1 MSLSKQIRK
10 NINELITMKTNLI
23 KIFLLLAMTIL
34 LTNCATQRTST
45 LVGGEYNASKNKT
58 DYFFVPFGSV
68 TLPGKWEKT
77 NYNTIS
83 RQQFFRNQDS
93 VIIAIAFGRFDKY
106 EFNMDGS
113 ESGYNFVKAY
123 YEWDSKYFVDS
134 HGLIRQPLENDST
147 NNFMIYRI
155 YGQIEKGDFDTY
167 FLVGEKNGN
176 ISNFSISDTDKWT
189 ENKKVDFLKNL
200 FLTKKEE

>member
-1 MSLSKQIRK
+1 
-10 NINELITMKTNLI
+10 MKTNLI
-23 KIFLLLAMTIL
+23 KTFLLLTITIL

-45 LVGGEYNASKNKT
+45 IVGVNYNETKNET
-58 DYFFVPFGSV
+58 NYFVVPYGSV

-83 RQQFFRNQDS
+83 RQQFFINQDS

-113 ESGYNFVKAY
+113 QKGYDFVKSY

-134 HGLIRQPLENDST
+134 HGLKRQPLESDST
-147 NNFMIYRI
+147 NNYVVYRI
-155 YGQIEKGDFDTY
+155 FGQIEKSKLDTY
-167 FLVGEKNGN
+167 FLIGEKNGN

-189 ENKKVDFLKNL
+189 ESEKTKFLKNL
-200 FLTKKEE
+200 FLTEKK

>member
-1 MSLSKQIRK
+1 
-10 NINELITMKTNLI
+10 MKANLI
-23 KIFLLLAMTIL
+23 KTILLLTMTIL
-34 LTNCATQRTST
+34 MTNCATQRTST
-45 LVGGEYNASKNKT
+45 LVGGEYNQTKNET
-58 DYFFVPFGSV
+58 DYFVLPFGSV

-106 EFNMDGS
+106 EFNMNGLQT
-113 ESGYNFVKAY
+113 GYNFVKAY

-134 HGLIRQPLENDST
+134 HGLKRQNIESDST
-147 NNFMIYRI
+147 NNFMVYRI
-155 YGQIEKGDFDTY
+155 FGQIEKGEFDTY
-167 FLVGEKNGN
+167 FLIGEKDGN

-189 ENKKVDFLKNL
+189 ESEKINFLKSL
-200 FLTKKEE
+200 FLTKKN

>member
-1 MSLSKQIRK
+1 
-10 NINELITMKTNLI
+10 MKTSLI
-23 KIFLLLAMTIL
+23 KTFLLLILTII

-45 LVGGEYNASKNKT
+45 LVGGNYNETKNET
-58 DYFFVPFGSV
+58 DYFVLPFGSV
-68 TLPGKWEKT
+68 ILPGKWEK
-77 NYNTIS
+77 NDYNSIS

-113 ESGYNFVKAY
+113 QTGYNFVKAY

-134 HGLIRQPLENDST
+134 HGLKRQVIESDSS
-147 NNFMIYRI
+147 NHFMVYRI
-155 YGQIEKGDFDTY
+155 FGQIEKGEFDTY
-167 FLVGEKNGN
+167 FLIGEKNGN

-189 ENKKVDFLKNL
+189 ESEKTNFLKNIY
-200 FLTKKEE
+200 LTEKNK

>member
-1 MSLSKQIRK
+1 
-10 NINELITMKTNLI
+10 MKTNLI

>member
-1 MSLSKQIRK
+1 
-10 NINELITMKTNLI
+10 MKTILI
-23 KIFLLLAMTIL
+23 KTLLLLTVLLL

-45 LVGGEYNASKNKT
+45 IVGGDYNKTENET
-58 DYFFVPFGSV
+58 DYFVLPYGSV
-68 TLPGKWEKT
+68 TLPGKWDKT

-93 VIIAIAFGRFDKY
+93 VIIAIAFGRFNKY

-113 ESGYNFVKAY
+113 KTGNNFVKAY

-134 HGLIRQPLENDST
+134 HGLKRQPLENDST

-155 YGQIEKGDFDTY
+155 YGQIEKGEFDTY
-167 FLVGEKNGN
+167 FLIGEKNGN
-176 ISNFSISDTDKWT
+176 TSNFSISDTDKWT
-189 ENKKVDFLKNL
+189 ENEKVDFLKNL

>member
-1 MSLSKQIRK
+1 
-10 NINELITMKTNLI
+10 MKTNLI
-23 KIFLLLAMTIL
+23 KTFLLLILTII

-45 LVGGEYNASKNKT
+45 LVGGNYNETKNET
-58 DYFFVPFGSV
+58 DYFVMPYGSV
-68 TLPGKWEKT
+68 ILPGKWEKKD
-77 NYNTIS
+77 YNSIS

-113 ESGYNFVKAY
+113 QTGYNFVKAY

-134 HGLIRQPLENDST
+134 HGLKRQVIESDST
-147 NNFMIYRI
+147 NHFMVYRI
-155 YGQIEKGDFDTY
+155 FGQIEKREFDTY
-167 FLVGEKNGN
+167 FLIGEKNGN

-189 ENKKVDFLKNL
+189 ESEKTNFLKNIY
-200 FLTKKEE
+200 LTEKNK

>member
-1 MSLSKQIRK
+1 MTIIKQIRQNK
-10 NINELITMKTNLI
+10 NGLISMETNQIKTFI
-23 KIFLLLAMTIL
+23 LLAMTIL

-45 LVGGEYNASKNKT
+45 LVGGNYNETKNET
-58 DYFFVPFGSV
+58 DYFVVPYGSA

-106 EFNMDGS
+106 EFNMNGS
-113 ESGYNFVKAY
+113 QTGYDFVKAY

-134 HGLIRQPLENDST
+134 HGLKREIIESDSS
-147 NNFMIYRI
+147 NHFMVYRI
-155 YGQIEKGDFDTY
+155 FGQIEKGEFDTY
-167 FLVGEKNGN
+167 FLIGEKNGN

-189 ENKKVDFLKNL
+189 ESEKTIFLKNI
-200 FLTKKEE
+200 FLTEKIK